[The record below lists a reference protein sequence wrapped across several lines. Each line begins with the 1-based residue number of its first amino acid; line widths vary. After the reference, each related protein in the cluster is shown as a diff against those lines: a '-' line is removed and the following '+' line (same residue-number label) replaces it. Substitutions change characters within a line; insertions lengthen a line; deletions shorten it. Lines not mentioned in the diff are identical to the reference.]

1 MEIVNLYN
9 LDTNGIQDRN
19 DGYKQEYQKEN
30 LFLFYYNALNF
41 FLKTEIK
48 SICYLYNNNEEKE
61 YIYSCLISINKDI
74 NKDEIEFNSLLEI
87 ILNFKKTTFS
97 AYEKFCYNMNRKI
110 KLNEMFKR
118 CKTNIVT

>member
-1 MEIVNLYN
+1 ME
-9 LDTNGIQDRN
+9 
-19 DGYKQEYQKEN
+19 YKIEMMVINKN
-30 LFLFYYNALNF
+30 IKKKICF
-41 FLKTEIK
+41 FFIIMLLIFSLKRK
-48 SICYLYNNNEEKE
+48 LKVYA
-61 YIYSCLISINKDI
+61 IYVIIMKKKIISINKDI